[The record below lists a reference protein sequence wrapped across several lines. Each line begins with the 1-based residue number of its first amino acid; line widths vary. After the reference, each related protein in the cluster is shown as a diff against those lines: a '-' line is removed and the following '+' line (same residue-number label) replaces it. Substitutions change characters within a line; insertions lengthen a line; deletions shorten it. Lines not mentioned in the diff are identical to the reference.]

1 MTHHYDKLSQI
12 TKGEKMKVTKSIFR
26 ENDIRGTY
34 PEELNEDSIKE
45 IAFAISKKCKKE
57 NVDTIAVGRDGR
69 LSGPSLL
76 AAFCSGLV
84 DSGINVNNIG
94 LVTSPMLY
102 FAAKKEKSKSGI
114 IITGSHNPKNYN
126 GIKIVVDDKPVSGSE
141 ILSLMEED
149 DSERRITKGE
159 LIFSDIKDQYI
170 NEVVDNIKLPNAS
183 KLKVVLDCG
192 NGAAGCVAPEL
203 FKKMGCEVFELF
215 SEVDG
220 NFPNHHPDPG
230 KLENLSDLIKEV
242 AKQSAD
248 VGLAFDGD
256 GDRVGMITN
265 KGDSVFPDKLMM
277 LFSKDILSREKG
289 KIVFDV
295 KCSNHLDNIIVENG
309 GEPVMAPTGHFHIK
323 KAIKRTGA
331 LLAGEMSGHIFF
343 NDKWYGFDD
352 GHYAAARIVEII
364 NNSDQSISEL
374 VDILPKSFSTPEL
387 NISVTDDT
395 KFKIIEDFA
404 DQCHLEGEKV
414 TIDGLRVNFEN
425 GWGLIR
431 ASNTTPKLVLRF
443 EGNSLEEMEDIKSK
457 FMSELSRICPEIDIN
472 LE

>member
-1 MTHHYDKLSQI
+1 
-12 TKGEKMKVTKSIFR
+12 MKVTKSIFR

-34 PEELNEDSIKE
+34 PEELNEGSIRE
-45 IAFAISKKCKKE
+45 IAFAISNKCKKE

-69 LSGPSLL
+69 LSGASLL
-76 AAFCSGLV
+76 DAFCSGLV

-102 FAAKKEKSKSGI
+102 FAAKKEASKSGI

-126 GIKIVVDDKPVSGSE
+126 GIKIVIDDKTVSGSE
-141 ILSLMEED
+141 ILSLMED
-149 DSERRITKGE
+149 SGSEREMTKGV
-159 LIFSDIKDQYI
+159 LKFSDIKDQYI
-170 NEVVDNIKLPNAS
+170 NEVVENIKLPNAS

-203 FKKMGCEVFELF
+203 FKKLGCEVFELF

-295 KCSNHLDNIIVENG
+295 KCSNHLDKIISENG
-309 GEPVMAPTGHFHIK
+309 GEPIMSPTGHLHIK

-331 LLAGEMSGHIFF
+331 LLGGEMSGHIFF

-364 NNSDQSISEL
+364 NNSDQSISQL
-374 VDILPKSFSTPEL
+374 VDVLPKSISTPEL

-414 TIDGLRVNFEN
+414 TIDGLRVNFKN

-443 EGNSLEEMEDIKSK
+443 EGNSLEEMEGIKSK
-457 FMSELSRICPEIDIN
+457 FISELSRICPDIDIN
-472 LE
+472 LD